1 MNLGLKDKVVIV
13 TYESKGIVG
22 EISKL
27 LAVEGAIPVL
37 VGKDLQKI
45 LDIVKTI
52 HDKNQ
57 RASYTIAEITSPEN
71 CRDVVDSVKK
81 EFGRIDGLV
90 NSVCLNDGV
99 GLETRNYEGFKES
112 ISKHSVHCNPMSHY
126 ALPEL
131 MKSRGAIVN
140 IDLIKS
146 CYSEAKKARN
156 GLTKDWALELLPNNI
171 RVNAVIIENLT
182 HLQGNKIK
190 TFADLEKKNKE
201 IKDKFLL
208 KNPILTGEEIA
219 NTVVFLLSG
228 KSGQITGQ
236 QISLN
241 GGYAYFD
248 RPL

>member
-112 ISKHSVHCNPMSHY
+112 ISKHSVHCNPMAHY

-131 MKSRGAIVN
+131 MKCRGAIVN

-171 RVNAVIIENLT
+171 RVNAV
-182 HLQGNKIK
+182 
-190 TFADLEKKNKE
+190 
-201 IKDKFLL
+201 KDKFLL

-236 QISLN
+236 QFSLN